1 MSISSRLK
9 LFLNDLLVNK
19 PLGLLVIAIVP
30 VSLFMSSMYMSRD
43 KDLFAFARS
52 WEIFNKTETLAS
64 DETASEIK
72 ETPQV
77 SIFEE
82 QLVPLYIDPE
92 NITIESLG
100 LNAPVTVVGV
110 ANDGSMET
118 PKNWNEAGWY
128 WKSAHPGEQGNL
140 IINGH
145 YDDSSARPAAFW
157 QLKNVAVG
165 DKVSVTDKYS
175 KTFVYQVSDVFFVS
189 IQDPQRLDVLQ
200 SDDSKSTITLITCG
214 GVWLPGMS
222 TYDKRLVVKGELVFA
237 DSEIM

>member
-1 MSISSRLK
+1 MVAQIKNLSVGESVSYGQTWFATRKTKIAVIPVGYSDGYDRRL
-9 LFLNDLLVNK
+9 
-19 PLGLLVIAIVP
+19 
-30 VSLFMSSMYMSRD
+30 S
-43 KDLFAFARS
+43 
-52 WEIFNKTETLAS
+52 
-64 DETASEIK
+64 
-72 ETPQV
+72 
-77 SIFEE
+77 
-82 QLVPLYIDPE
+82 
-92 NITIESLG
+92 NIG
-100 LNAPVTVVGV
+100 RV
-110 ANDGSMET
+110 
-118 PKNWNEAGWY
+118 
-128 WKSAHPGEQGNL
+128 

>member
-1 MSISSRLK
+1 MNISSRVK
-9 LFLNDLLVNK
+9 LFFNDLLVNK
-19 PLGLLVIAIVP
+19 PLGLLVVVVVP
-30 VSLFMSSMYMSRD
+30 VTLFMSSIYMSQN
-43 KDLFAFARS
+43 KDVFAFARNWQLFS
-52 WEIFNKTETLAS
+52 KNETLA
-64 DETASEIK
+64 TANEALDIK

-82 QLVPLYIDPE
+82 QLVPLYIDPK
-92 NITIESLG
+92 NVTIETLG
-100 LNAPVTVVGV
+100 LNVPVTVVGV
-110 ANDGSMET
+110 AKDGSMET

-128 WKSAHPGEQGNL
+128 WKSAHPGEKGNL

-157 QLKNVAVG
+157 QLKNVVVG
-165 DKVSVTDKYS
+165 DKVSVTDKYN
-175 KTFVYQVSDVFFVS
+175 KTFVYQISDVFFVS

-222 TYDKRLVVKGELVFA
+222 TYDKRLVVKGEL
-237 DSEIM
+237 I